1 MSFFEIPETPEFT
14 RQIRRFE
21 TSDPAHADL
30 FNTLVGA
37 LVNNDVFLRNL
48 TNQLLQTIEG
58 HATDRQNPH
67 GVSRAQLGIDK
78 VNNTS
83 DSEKPVSTA
92 QRDALDAAYAQS
104 TGYTDQKI
112 ANLINGAPSTLDT
125 LGEIAKAMQD
135 NQHVVAALDI
145 AIGKKADAGHIHDDR
160 YYTETEIN
168 NLLGGKAAS
177 SHTHS
182 KKQITDFPTALPAS
196 DVYSWAKAASKP
208 SYSWSEIGSKPGTF
222 PPSAHS
228 HDDRY
233 YTEAE
238 VNSLLG
244 GKAGNGHTHSF
255 ADITGKPALGQWVSS
270 CGATTLATG
279 RNVPLS
285 AYISLSGW
293 YFVNGMIRFAT
304 NDDSIDVGLYISAGG
319 NGEYAEPWPGSQG
332 ARGVRPY
339 TNLSTSR
346 IMWINAGAY
355 INLSCHAGKSCQ
367 LEGARI
373 EYTLLCS
380 Y

>member
-1 MSFFEIPETPEFT
+1 MAYFEATPEFNDL
-14 RQIRRFE
+14 IRKFE
-21 TSDPAHADL
+21 TTDPAHADL

-37 LVNNDVFLRNL
+37 LINNDVFLRNL
-48 TNQLLQTIEG
+48 TNQLLQMIEG
-58 HATDRQNPH
+58 HTADRQNPH
-67 GVSRAQLGIDK
+67 GVSKAQLEIDK

-135 NQHVVAALDI
+135 NQHVVAALDV

-160 YYTETEIN
+160 YYTEGEVN

-177 SHTHS
+177 NHS
-182 KKQITDFPTALPAS
+182 
-196 DVYSWAKAASKP
+196 
-208 SYSWSEIGSKPGTF
+208 
-222 PPSAHS
+222 
-228 HDDRY
+228 
-233 YTEAE
+233 
-238 VNSLLG
+238 
-244 GKAGNGHTHSF
+244 HSF

-270 CGATTLATG
+270 CGTTTLATG

-285 AYISLSGW
+285 TYISLSGW
-293 YFVNGMIRFAT
+293 FFVSGMIRFAT
-304 NDDSIDVGLYISAGG
+304 NDDSINVGLYISAGSS
-319 NGEYAEPWPGSQG
+319 GEYAEPWPGSQG
-332 ARGVRPY
+332 ARGVRSY
-339 TNLSTSR
+339 TNLSSSR
-346 IMWINAGAY
+346 IMWINAGTY